1 MMSAVEM
8 ADLPDPADVASPVR
22 DAGKIVPMTP
32 DAASPADG
40 DITPEPGN
48 CAEFSRVVQRHHRDL
63 LVFARALTRNPQA
76 SSEIVQDAFV
86 TAWEKLSTFDVTRD
100 FGAWM
105 RGIVRN
111 KWREWLRRNSRSV
124 DIDDEHLALLDGA
137 VAEWQSVTARDHNP
151 VFSNLELCL
160 DRLPNS
166 LREAVDAYYY
176 LHQHGDEA
184 AAALGASP
192 AALRKRLQRARQ
204 LLRDCLERKLGEQSA
219 T

>member
-1 MMSAVEM
+1 MMNAAAMV
-8 ADLPDPADVASPVR
+8 DFPDPAEAEDNGT
-22 DAGKIVPMTP
+22 GKVVPMTP
-32 DAASPADG
+32 EAASSTDG

-48 CAEFSRVVQRHHRDL
+48 RAEFSRLVQRHHRDL

-86 TAWEKLSTFDVTRD
+86 TAWEKLATFDVTRD

-124 DIDDEHLALLDGA
+124 NIDDEHLSLLDGS
-137 VAEWQSVTARDHNP
+137 VAEWQSVSARQHNP
-151 VFSNLELCL
+151 LFTNLELCL

-176 LHQHGDEA
+176 LHNHGDEA

>member
-1 MMSAVEM
+1 MT
-8 ADLPDPADVASPVR
+8 DFPDPAQTSGPDR
-22 DAGKIVPMTP
+22 EAGKVVPLSSA
-32 DAASPADG
+32 AASARQG

-48 CAEFSRVVQRHHRDL
+48 RAEFSRLVQRHHRDL

-86 TAWEKLSTFDVTRD
+86 TAWEKLATFDVTRD

-124 DIDDEHLALLDGA
+124 DIDDEHLSLLDGT
-137 VAEWQSVTARDHNP
+137 VAEWQSVSARQHNP
-151 VFSNLELCL
+151 LFANLELCL

-166 LREAVDAYYY
+166 LREAIDAYYY
-176 LHQHGDEA
+176 HYHHGNEA

-204 LLRDCLERKLGEQSA
+204 LLRDCLERKLADQP